1 MLVLKSRI
9 WILSLLVMAVSAA
22 SGYGA
27 RARDRFLLRDG
38 FFLQRADG
46 EISVVDSNEGG
57 RRYFFEFESDVS
69 DGRARVKAGSSLELL
84 PSSGLEQ
91 MITGLG
97 DDLTGAYRLWGHTT
111 RYRGKNY
118 VFAVTFLPLR
128 ASHAVVGQS
137 QGSSDREQSKEAVN
151 ETGDGGATDRLADDA
166 NDTVRIPANVLEK
179 LKGKKVRRTIK
190 LDKPAS
196 GDDGEVKKPKKRFKL
211 DSVTVGRVGFIS
223 SSEQVWRVGW
233 STEFVLDSSG
243 RGVEDVRFELLPCEA
258 LERAEDRQLYELEGV
273 RLKVA
278 GLVTEFMGKKYLLL
292 QRAVQAYGHGNFDR

>member
-1 MLVLKSRI
+1 MLVLKSRVWVLAI
-9 WILSLLVMAVSAA
+9 LVMTVSAG
-22 SGYGA
+22 SGYCA

-57 RRYFFEFESDVS
+57 RRYFFEFKSDVS
-69 DGRARVKAGSSLELL
+69 DGRASVKAGSRLELL
-84 PSSGLEQ
+84 PSSGLER

-97 DDLTGAYRLWGHTT
+97 DDPTGAYRLWGHAT

-118 VFAVTFLPLR
+118 VFAVSFLPLR
-128 ASHAVVGQS
+128 VRASEAKENES
-137 QGSSDREQSKEAVN
+137 QQQDSQPGDEAVEN
-151 ETGDGGATDRLADDA
+151 SETDRLVNDA

-179 LKGKKVRRTIK
+179 LKGKKVRRSIK

-196 GDDGEVKKPKKRFKL
+196 GDGGEVKKAKKRFKL
-211 DSVTVGRVGFIS
+211 DSVTVGRVGFVN

-233 STEFVLDSSG
+233 STEFVFDSLG
-243 RGVEDVRFELLPCEA
+243 RSIEDGGFELLPCEV
-258 LERAEDRQLYELEGV
+258 LERTLDRQLYEPESV

-292 QRAVQAYGHGNFDR
+292 QRASRTYSYGNIGR

>member
-1 MLVLKSRI
+1 MLVLKSRVWVLAI
-9 WILSLLVMAVSAA
+9 LVMTVSAG
-22 SGYGA
+22 SGYCA

-57 RRYFFEFESDVS
+57 RRYFFEFKSDVS
-69 DGRARVKAGSSLELL
+69 DGRASVKAGSRLELL
-84 PSSGLEQ
+84 PSSGLER

-97 DDLTGAYRLWGHTT
+97 DDLTGAYRLWGHAT

-118 VFAVTFLPLR
+118 VFAVSFLPLR
-128 ASHAVVGQS
+128 ARRAVIEGN
-137 QGSSDREQSKEAVN
+137 QGSSDREQSKETVN
-151 ETGDGGATDRLADDA
+151 ETGDDGATDRLVNDA
-166 NDTVRIPANVLEK
+166 NDTVKIPAEVLEK
-179 LKGKKVRRTIK
+179 LRNRNIRKPIK

-196 GDDGEVKKPKKRFKL
+196 GDGGEVKKAKKRFKL
-211 DSVTVGRVGFIS
+211 DSVTVGRVGFVN

-233 STEFVLDSSG
+233 STEFVFDSLG
-243 RGVEDVRFELLPCEA
+243 RSIEDGGFELLPCEV
-258 LERAEDRQLYELEGV
+258 LERTLDRQLYEPESV

-292 QRAVQAYGHGNFDR
+292 QRASRTYSHGNIGR